1 MLAFWELLSHL
12 LVWREQRPFHLGD
25 REEGGRRWGKQ
36 RRKEEMRKKK
46 ETKMGERDKNGCKRE
61 ERWKR
66 DAGVCFPTQF

>member
-1 MLAFWELLSHL
+1 
-12 LVWREQRPFHLGD
+12 
-25 REEGGRRWGKQ
+25 
-36 RRKEEMRKKK
+36 MRKKK